1 MSSTLMIRVGGVA
14 AVLAGSLRI
23 LSDSYEL
30 VFGRVTPGSTGDT
43 VTAAAHAT
51 HLPLLVFAIIGVHLL
66 QQRRVDAFGQV
77 CTLLAIFGMMFLF
90 GGAWAQSFLLPAQRA
105 EGSALVDDPGPL
117 AIVGFLAATVL
128 FVLGLLLWGVTIL
141 RARVL
146 PAWPAVLLLV
156 GLLGRRVAQ
165 AGGGGCAAATE
176 RGDRV
181 HRGGHS
187 DPAQPAEGGPSDV
200 AGRQCEGG
208 GDILGRTRT
217 GGSLR
222 ASRRN
227 NGRAPAR
234 APYLAWPWPLPG
246 PFSPP
251 PPPRSGLPW
260 SMICRR
266 RETVLLF
273 VTVVPA
279 ALVGALLVSRGR
291 GTWSAGSS
299 S

>member
-66 QQRRVDAFGQV
+66 QQRTVDAFGQL
-77 CTLLAIFGMMFLF
+77 CTLVAIFGMMFLF

-105 EGSALVDDPGPL
+105 EGSAVVDDPGPL
-117 AIVGFLAATVL
+117 AIAGFLAATVL

-156 GLLGRRVAQ
+156 GLLGGALLKPVVDGALLPLN
-165 AGGGGCAAATE
+165 AAIVCIGVVTLIQLSRAKA
-176 RGDRV
+176 D
-181 HRGGHS
+181 
-187 DPAQPAEGGPSDV
+187 PSDV
-200 AGRQCEGG
+200 A
-208 GDILGRTRT
+208 
-217 GGSLR
+217 
-222 ASRRN
+222 
-227 NGRAPAR
+227 
-234 APYLAWPWPLPG
+234 
-246 PFSPP
+246 
-251 PPPRSGLPW
+251 
-260 SMICRR
+260 
-266 RETVLLF
+266 V
-273 VTVVPA
+273 A
-279 ALVGALLVSRGR
+279 AV
-291 GTWSAGSS
+291 
-299 S
+299 